1 MYLKIN
7 RFASTLFQ
15 FLKLL
20 WETEKTS

>member
-7 RFASTLFQ
+7 RF
-15 FLKLL
+15 